1 MENDARPNLTTA
13 AALLAVFAVFFWAQA
28 DDAQRI
34 GAHPLPAA
42 AHAAQEEAE
51 AIASRE
57 WAGQQVCGP
66 RATPEWLDK
75 STLICLKHVDQPTRV
90 AGGRP

>member
-1 MENDARPNLTTA
+1 MTSRPNLTTA
-13 AALLAVFAVFFWAQA
+13 AALLAVFAAFFWAQH
-28 DDAQRI
+28 DDASRI
-34 GAHPLPAA
+34 GNPPTAA
-42 AHAAQEEAE
+42 AQAAQEEAE

-66 RATPEWLDK
+66 RATPEWLD
-75 STLICLKHVDQPTRV
+75 STTLRCLRHADQPTLI